1 MTEIIR
7 NPKDPV
13 KILKQREKHW
23 AEIEELDGSI
33 ITLPTGYM
41 GMRRKNI
48 PEGFCVDGQLDKEL
62 KDRIMANVIPLRP
75 IEVPTFRQ
83 NADKMIKLA
92 QDSLGTDN
100 VMLLALPI
108 NSYQGKD
115 WEIGFVATQ
124 DFFSAEPSL
133 LLEEWD
139 IAKEEGDTP
148 LANSKKLAYLALREE
163 SSNV

>member
-1 MTEIIR
+1 
-7 NPKDPV
+7 
-13 KILKQREKHW
+13 
-23 AEIEELDGSI
+23 
-33 ITLPTGYM
+33 
-41 GMRRKNI
+41 
-48 PEGFCVDGQLDKEL
+48 
-62 KDRIMANVIPLRP
+62 
-75 IEVPTFRQ
+75 
-83 NADKMIKLA
+83 MIKLA